1 MNPFSESPAGAAS
14 LNPDQ
19 PGGSPASPPLPGP
32 VATGFTMPPLLWGAA
47 HLAAAARA
55 STAWL
60 WQGYLAPGSVTL
72 LTSRW
77 KAGKT
82 TLVSVL
88 LSRLKTGGQL
98 AGLSLAAGKAV
109 VVSEEGPD
117 HWQRRHQRLDFG
129 DHVGWFCRPFRG
141 KPSRADWSAFLD
153 GLAALHERLRF
164 GLVVIDPLAAF
175 LPGCENH
182 AGSVLEALTPLQ
194 RLTARDVSVLLLHHP
209 GRKDP
214 LAGEAA
220 RGSGALLAYADILI
234 EMHPYPKADDDDRRR
249 RLLARSRFPETPRQ
263 RVIEWT
269 ADGTDYRA
277 HDTVLEEEFARHWH
291 ALRAVLAEAP
301 LKLPR
306 SEIRRR
312 WPDADRPDKV
322 TLSRWLERAVDQG
335 LVRKDGRGRRSHP
348 FRYWLPE
355 REEHWRQ
362 DPVASL
368 LMPELLAPGAS
379 QADPG

>member
-1 MNPFSESPAGAAS
+1 
-14 LNPDQ
+14 
-19 PGGSPASPPLPGP
+19 
-32 VATGFTMPPLLWGAA
+32 MPPLLWGAV

-77 KAGKT
+77 KAGRT

-88 LSRLKTGGQL
+88 LSRMKTGGQL
-98 AGLSLAAGKAV
+98 AGLSLVAGKAV
-109 VVSEEGPD
+109 VVSEEGTD
-117 HWQRRHQRLDFG
+117 RWQRRHQRLDFG

-153 GLAALHERLRF
+153 
-164 GLVVIDPLAAF
+164 D
-175 LPGCENH
+175 
-182 AGSVLEALTPLQ
+182 
-194 RLTARDVSVLLLHHP
+194 
-209 GRKDP
+209 
-214 LAGEAA
+214 
-220 RGSGALLAYADILI
+220 
-234 EMHPYPKADDDDRRR
+234 
-249 RLLARSRFPETPRQ
+249 
-263 RVIEWT
+263 
-269 ADGTDYRA
+269 
-277 HDTVLEEEFARHWH
+277 
-291 ALRAVLAEAP
+291 AE
-301 LKLPR
+301 
-306 SEIRRR
+306 
-312 WPDADRPDKV
+312 RPDKV

-368 LMPELLAPGAS
+368 LMPELLAPAAS